1 MLSQRFQNVIVLA
14 GVYEI
19 VYSQMS
25 VLFHICIPKEAN
37 VNKRDLKLSF
47 MNDDEIWDMRLIL
60 HA

>member
-25 VLFHICIPKEAN
+25 VLIHICIPKEAN
-37 VNKRDLKLSF
+37 VNKRDLKLNF
-47 MNDDEIWDMRLIL
+47 MNDDEI
-60 HA
+60 